1 MEDKKERLTKAQLIQ
16 KINDERQTFQ
26 MAREHQQQE
35 TDKAIAAVRRVADQV
50 IARFVR
56 SFGQK
61 KDGEYVLDIQVPDCP
76 DGHFWGTKIE
86 IVDESTWRLHC
97 KLYEIPAF
105 EGRKEPES
113 VKQLHEKTE
122 EGVNP

>member
-1 MEDKKERLTKAQLIQ
+1 MDKKERLTKEQLIQ
-16 KINDERQTFQ
+16 KINDERITFQ

-56 SFGQK
+56 SFGQE
-61 KDGEYVLDIQVPDCP
+61 KDDEYVLDIPVPDCP

-105 EGRKEPES
+105 EGRNTKQHVPQSIEKAKE
-113 VKQLHEKTE
+113 
-122 EGVNP
+122 

>member
-1 MEDKKERLTKAQLIQ
+1 MEDKKEKLTKAQLIQ
-16 KINDERQTFQ
+16 KINDERVTFQ

-56 SFGQK
+56 SFGQEK
-61 KDGEYVLDIQVPDCP
+61 GGEYVLDIPVPDCP
-76 DGHFWGTKIE
+76 EGHFWGTKIE
-86 IVDESTWRLHC
+86 IVDDTTWRLHC

-105 EGRKEPES
+105 EGRKDPKS
-113 VKQLHEKTE
+113 VKQLQKMTTE
-122 EGVNP
+122 GDTK

>member
-1 MEDKKERLTKAQLIQ
+1 MEKDKKEKLTKAELIK
-16 KINDERQTFQ
+16 KINDERITFQ

-61 KDGEYVLDIQVPDCP
+61 KDDDEYVLDIPVPDCP
-76 DGHFWGTKIE
+76 DGKFWATKVE
-86 IVDESTWRLHC
+86 LVDDTTWRLHC

-105 EGRKEPES
+105 EGRK
-113 VKQLHEKTE
+113 
-122 EGVNP
+122 